1 MTAPLLLPG
10 VDLAAFAVGLV
21 ARMRGAGGTVAA
33 SGPSLFV
40 QALRHLEPRSHTA
53 LYWAAR
59 LTLVNRVDDLAAF
72 DDAFDAVFGDA
83 GAGLEPPARRLQ
95 RGGPAASVPGG
106 GPGAGPTLEPAG

>member
-21 ARMRGAGGTVAA
+21 ARVRGAGVPVAA

-40 QALRHLEPRSHTA
+40 QALRHLEPRSRTG

-59 LTLVNRVDDLAAF
+59 LTLVNRIDDLAAF

-83 GAGLEPPARRLQ
+83 GAGLGPPGRRQQ
-95 RGGPAASVPGG
+95 RGGSAAPGPGG
-106 GPGAGPTLEPAG
+106 GA